1 LISAGANINAE
12 NYWKITPVNLAM
24 LKNISTCVKKILEQE
39 PSKSTA
45 LMRTARPYSNSLLSM
60 LMSELKKSLIKF

>member
-24 LKNISTCVKKILEQE
+24 LKNISTCVKKILEQGAIKVNCTDE
-39 PSKSTA
+39 NGT
-45 LMRTARPYSNSLLSM
+45 SLLQ
-60 LMSELKKSLIKF
+60 LVIIHVDERT